1 MTHLDKH
8 RILTDQQHGF
18 RKRRST
24 ESQLIL
30 TINDLAKALDEGE
43 QIDAILLDFS
53 KAFDKVPHERLASK
67 LSYYGIRGSQLQR
80 IRSFLRSVIGPLL
93 FLLYINDLRLQTTS
107 PTRLFADDSLLYRK
121 IRCAQDA
128 KALQEDLDRLQK
140 WERDWLMSFNPSKC
154 EVIQITRKRN
164 PIRSTYSIHG
174 RDLKVVKGGTYLRV
188 HIDEKLTMNT
198 HVATTA
204 KKANN
209 SLAFLRRNL
218 TSCPQDIKEQCY
230 QTLVRPILEYAGT
243 AWDPHTK
250 TNINQL
256 EAVQRRA
263 ARFVKGDYHTTSST
277 SQMVANL
284 GWQPLAERR
293 FNAKLVMVY
302 RITHFL
308 IDIQPVTFFH
318 PATTSTRGNCT
329 RFLLPFC
336 RTDVYKYSFF
346 PSAIRLWNQ
355 HPSPGTIANS
365 VEAFKRGLS
374 PQR

>member
-1 MTHLDKH
+1 M
-8 RILTDQQHGF
+8 
-18 RKRRST
+18 
-24 ESQLIL
+24 
-30 TINDLAKALDEGE
+30 EGKSS
-43 QIDAILLDFS
+43 DTAPVTS
-53 KAFDKVPHERLASK
+53 GVPQ
-67 LSYYGIRGSQLQR
+67 G
-80 IRSFLRSVIGPLL
+80 SVIGPLL
-93 FLLYINDLRLQTTS
+93 FLLYINDLPLQTTS

-174 RDLKVVKGGTYLRV
+174 RDLKVVKGGTYLGV

-218 TSCPQDIKEQCY
+218 TSCPQDIKAQCY

-293 FNAKLVMVY
+293 SNAKLVMVY

-308 IDIQPVTFFH
+308 IDIQPETFFH
-318 PATTSTRGNCT
+318 PTTTSTRGNCS

-355 HPSPGTIANS
+355 HPSPGTIADS

-374 PQR
+374 AQR